1 MVCEVSGASYE
12 EILTDVNEGKTLSPD
27 FLEMNPQHSVPT
39 LKVGI
44 VN

>member
-12 EILTDVNEGKTLSPD
+12 EILTDVNDGKTLSAN

-39 LKVGI
+39 LKAGI
-44 VN
+44 VK